1 MANFIQGL
9 IQQVIQDQ
17 RASTDESR
25 TQAISLA
32 NLAAA
37 DQKLQNDQARFAM
50 EQTKFDRD
58 TDAYNKKQNFA
69 KEQADIYKRN
79 FTVTRDIQEQGP
91 DGSVVKRQVIEEAT
105 PENAPDYLQRTLKF
119 NMEQL
124 GAGIKAGVL
133 SPEQIQQAQE
143 YGRQLEKIGV
153 DKLIEQMIAKPNDP
167 NVIAKAAPL
176 FGLDPSTTS
185 ITVGKDRDG
194 LPSVIANYRTPD
206 GKPATRSLR
215 PEILAL
221 GSQAWGRVEASAASD
236 STISSNLSATARNRA
251 QASLARTQES
261 QALNPNGKPMTQREK
276 IQSINDAGNRI
287 ETAYR
292 NEMATIF
299 DPKTGASFIANEGLR
314 KNLVAQI
321 NGTKDLASRIVNA
334 AVNVAGDRQ
343 VNPMVAYGYA
353 RIVAEVESNR
363 NNPSAASPG
372 EAPKETNWIKAL
384 DDKGVYLAM
393 GDGPNGTRY
402 VITKD
407 GTLIPIDSKQV
418 YDEFYRYKYPSD
430 SAAGT
435 RKAINPRDRN

>member
-50 EQTKFDRD
+50 EQTKFDRE

-236 STISSNLSATARNRA
+236 STISSNLSATAKNRA
-251 QASLARTQES
+251 QASLAKTQES
-261 QALNPNGKPMTQREK
+261 QALNPDGKPMTKNEQIQRLADINKNIQTMFASELNTVFGKDGVTFIGNPVERDATVAELRGRRDAANTIADATIK
-276 IQSINDAGNRI
+276 ITGDRNVNAGIAYKYGTIVAAANRNKENLLVKLYQAGLLAEGREVGGKVYVRTQDGVWI
-287 ETAYR
+287 PNISAEVVKEYQAYR
-292 NEMATIF
+292 AATN
-299 DPKTGASFIANEGLR
+299 PPLPPGAI
-314 KNLVAQI
+314 
-321 NGTKDLASRIVNA
+321 
-334 AVNVAGDRQ
+334 
-343 VNPMVAYGYA
+343 
-353 RIVAEVESNR
+353 
-363 NNPSAASPG
+363 
-372 EAPKETNWIKAL
+372 
-384 DDKGVYLAM
+384 
-393 GDGPNGTRY
+393 
-402 VITKD
+402 
-407 GTLIPIDSKQV
+407 
-418 YDEFYRYKYPSD
+418 
-430 SAAGT
+430 
-435 RKAINPRDRN
+435 PRDQRR